1 MVLTVETLLHV
12 EVLRVG
18 RVGELA
24 RVCLEQTTGSAVDEG
39 DTAVVAV
46 THAGTV
52 DQRHLEQHD
61 AVLRTAAVVHREV
74 VERRV

>member
-18 RVGELA
+18 GVGELA
-24 RVCLEQTTGSAVDEG
+24 RVRLEQAAGAAVDEG
-39 DTAVVAV
+39 DAAVVAV

-61 AVLRTAAVVHREV
+61 TVLRTAAVVHREV